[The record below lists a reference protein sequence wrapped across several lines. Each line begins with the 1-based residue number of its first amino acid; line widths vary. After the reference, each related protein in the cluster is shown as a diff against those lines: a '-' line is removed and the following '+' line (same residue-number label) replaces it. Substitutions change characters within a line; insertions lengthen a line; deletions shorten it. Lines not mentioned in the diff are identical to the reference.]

1 MKLSSL
7 LAQRQALLNQA
18 RLANLAYAYQTL
30 SEFAARAG
38 RAGLR
43 GAVTLKSAAPE
54 LERYC
59 ATLAAQEANQSIV
72 EEHFTDDDLM
82 ALADVVAF
90 ATGHR
95 SEDALEVHFRI
106 DDIPEAFLL
115 PIRADLEK
123 LGVTLDESVTR
134 IGEQTTG

>member
-7 LAQRQALLNQA
+7 LSRRQALLNQA
-18 RLANLAYAYQTL
+18 RLANLAFAYQAL
-30 SEFAARAG
+30 SDFAARAS

-43 GAVTLKSAAPE
+43 GAITLKSAAPE
-54 LERYC
+54 AERYC
-59 ATLAAQEANQSIV
+59 ATLTAEEANQSVI

-82 ALADVVAF
+82 MLADVVAF

-95 SEDALEVHFRI
+95 SEDALEVHFQV
-106 DDIPEAFLL
+106 DDIAEAYLL
-115 PIRADLEK
+115 PIRADLERAGVK
-123 LGVTLDESVTR
+123 LDPAASH